1 MWLKLLAYF
10 SGARRRLV
18 RLRRVFLRKVIPP
31 KILIVRND
39 GMGDFILTLPIISAI
54 KAQLPHARVYVLA
67 ARSLHSMASF
77 LPEIDGWI
85 LDPGCLLK
93 RHRKNKSKLQLET
106 EYTNLMREI
115 SAYRFDLAIF
125 SYAEKASA
133 ELIQAAGV
141 PYRLGPLRRS
151 FFHRFNLWYYI
162 PRRKSSQAEF
172 QLNLKILR
180 SLRLVNMFRF
190 PRVELPQLATPPGKG
205 RYIVMHPYKRS
216 GTALVWPLENF
227 QALARHFSAQNLRT
241 VVIGD
246 RDDSETLHAYFGSIP
261 SVEIRADL
269 NLVQT
274 AVLIAGAQ
282 HFFGNSSGPLHLAA
296 LVQTPH
302 TGFYPQNK
310 SASPRRWRTLPFDEH
325 MRLSQ
330 HLLATS
336 LPVGCVECRLKRC
349 AYYPCTAQISVESAV
364 GSVDLWKSRP
374 LARRENPAKKSLR
387 KKPKKARP
395 KKKKAATR
403 RS

>member
-18 RLRRVFLRKVIPP
+18 RLRRIFLRKVIPP

-67 ARSLHSMASF
+67 SRSLHSMASF

-133 ELIQAAGV
+133 ELIQAAGI

-151 FFHRFNLWYYI
+151 FFLKFNLWYYI

-190 PRVELPQLATPPGKG
+190 PRVELPQLATPLSKG

-246 RDDSETLHAYFGSIP
+246 REDHETLHAYFGTIP

-310 SASPRRWRTLPFDEH
+310 TASPRRWRTLPFNENV
-325 MRLSQ
+325 RLSQ
-330 HLLATS
+330 HLLSTS
-336 LPVGCVECRLKRC
+336 LPVACVACRLKRC
-349 AYYPCTAQISVESAV
+349 AYYPCTAGITVESAAN
-364 GSVDLWKSRP
+364 SVTFWKPKPAPRM
-374 LARRENPAKKSLR
+374 AKAAKKPAR
-387 KKPKKARP
+387 KKSKKAQ
-395 KKKKAATR
+395 R
-403 RS
+403 RK

>member
-10 SGARRRLV
+10 SGYRRRLV

-39 GMGDFILTLPIISAI
+39 GMGDFILTLPIVSAI

-93 RHRKNKSKLQLET
+93 RHRKGKSKLQLET

-115 SAYRFDLAIF
+115 SAYRFDLAVF
-125 SYAEKASA
+125 SYAEKTSA
-133 ELIQAAGV
+133 ELIQAAGI

-162 PRRKSSQAEF
+162 PRRKSLQAEF

-190 PRVELPQLATPPGKG
+190 PRVELPQLASTPAKG
-205 RYIVMHPYKRS
+205 RYFVMHPYKRS

-227 QALARHFSAQNLRT
+227 QALARQLSSAGTRVT
-241 VVIGD
+241 VIGD
-246 RDDSETLHAYFGSIP
+246 RDDSETLHSYFGSIP
-261 SVEIRADL
+261 SVEIRCDL

-310 SASPRRWRTLPFDEH
+310 TASPRRWRTLPFDERL
-325 MRLSQ
+325 RLSQ
-330 HLLATS
+330 YLLSTS
-336 LPVGCVECRLKRC
+336 LPVACVECKLQRC
-349 AYYPCTAQISVESAV
+349 EFYPCTREISVETAAN
-364 GSVDLWKSRP
+364 SVAFWKP
-374 LARRENPAKKSLR
+374 KIQARKAPIHR
-387 KKPKKARP
+387 KKHKKAP
-395 KKKKAATR
+395 KKKAKR
-403 RS
+403 K

>member
-1 MWLKLLAYF
+1 MWLKVLAYF
-10 SGARRRLV
+10 SGYRRRLV
-18 RLRRVFLRKVIPP
+18 RLRRIFLRKVVPP

-39 GMGDFILTLPIISAI
+39 GLGDFILTLPIVASI

-93 RHRKNKSKLQLET
+93 RHRRGKSKLQLET

-115 SAYRFDLAIF
+115 AAYRFDLAIF
-125 SYAEKASA
+125 SYAEKTSA
-133 ELIQAAGV
+133 RLIKSAGI

-162 PRRKSSQAEF
+162 PRRKSLQAEF

-180 SLRLVNMFRF
+180 SLRLANLFRF
-190 PRVELPQLATPPGKG
+190 PRVELPELASPTDKG
-205 RYIVMHPYKRS
+205 RYVVMHPYKRS

-227 QALARHFSAQNLRT
+227 QSLARHYSAAKT
-241 VVIGD
+241 KVIVVGD

-261 SVEIRADL
+261 MVEIRCDL
-269 NLVQT
+269 NLVQS
-274 AVLIAGAQ
+274 AVLISGAK

-296 LVQTPH
+296 LVKTPH

-310 SASPRRWRTLPFDEH
+310 SASPRRWRTLPFDD
-325 MRLSQ
+325 RIRISQ
-330 HLLATS
+330 HLLSTS
-336 LPVGCVECRLKRC
+336 LPVACVECRLSRC
-349 AYYPCTAQISVESAV
+349 EFYPCTREITVETAINSTAF
-364 GSVDLWKSRP
+364 WKP
-374 LARRENPAKKSLR
+374 QKKTAKVAPKPKGRRASR
-387 KKPKKARP
+387 KKPAK
-395 KKKKAATR
+395 R
-403 RS
+403 RQ